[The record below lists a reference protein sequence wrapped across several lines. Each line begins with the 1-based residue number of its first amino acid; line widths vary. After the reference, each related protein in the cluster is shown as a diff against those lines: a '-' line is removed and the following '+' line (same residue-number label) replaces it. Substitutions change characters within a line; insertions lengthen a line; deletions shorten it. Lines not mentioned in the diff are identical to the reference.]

1 MGHNED
7 CRLEDS
13 ISETSEKLLSSK
25 KLLQR
30 GEVEGE
36 VSIYVILD
44 EGGYMQSN
52 TYFSRRF
59 LLVS

>member
-36 VSIYVILD
+36 VSIYVIRD